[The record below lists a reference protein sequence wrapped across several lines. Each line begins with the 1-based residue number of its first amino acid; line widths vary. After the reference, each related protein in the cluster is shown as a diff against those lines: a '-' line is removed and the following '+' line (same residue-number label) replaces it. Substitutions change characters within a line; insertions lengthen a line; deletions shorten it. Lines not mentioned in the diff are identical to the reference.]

1 MIRTGKLLQR
11 QSVLQLVRPK
21 LEQKNEVADITE
33 AIEGREDRKL
43 FAPEYI
49 SPERQAPHSLWKRIV
64 RQDCLRRR
72 NVIEIPEFYVG
83 SLLRYSFFLFVLF
96 YDSKS
101 DLHGQIRAGQKH
113 YLCRTSYL
121 SPRIWNESQSASP
134 KFCKRNY
141 GQFKGIKVLAT
152 ENKNILDRSLLT
164 DNSKN

>member
-33 AIEGREDRKL
+33 AIEGREDRKI

-49 SPERQAPHSLWKRIV
+49 SPERQAPHSLWKRLV

-83 SLLRYSFFLFVLF
+83 SLLRYHFYLFALLHDF
-96 YDSKS
+96 NFKS
-101 DLHGQIRAGQKH
+101 DLHRQIRTREE
-113 YLCRTSYL
+113 YNLRRTSYL
-121 SPRIWNESQSASP
+121 SSWIWNKSQSAFT
-134 KFCKRNY
+134 KFR
-141 GQFKGIKVLAT
+141 
-152 ENKNILDRSLLT
+152 
-164 DNSKN
+164 

>member
-1 MIRTGKLLQR
+1 MIRTGRLLQR

-49 SPERQAPHSLWKRIV
+49 SPERQAPHSLWKRLV

-83 SLLRYSFFLFVLF
+83 SLLRYSYFLFILSMIPRVT
-96 YDSKS
+96 YTDKYAQDKS
-101 DLHGQIRAGQKH
+101 TIFAGRVIYLHGFGTNH
-113 YLCRTSYL
+113 
-121 SPRIWNESQSASP
+121 
-134 KFCKRNY
+134 
-141 GQFKGIKVLAT
+141 KVLLRNFVNGT
-152 ENKNILDRSLLT
+152 MVNLKV
-164 DNSKN
+164 